1 MSRKQPFT
9 LDKGPSRRPARFAQ
23 RIREELTMLVPHS
36 LHDPR
41 LRNIPFITIT
51 EVTVTPDLKHAKIL
65 FALMGR
71 ELNDA
76 GEKSKQARSI
86 EDALNEAAP
95 FLRKELMYKLESK
108 VTPQLKFVIDLG
120 LGYSDEIA
128 QLLRTIK

>member
-1 MSRKQPFT
+1 
-9 LDKGPSRRPARFAQ
+9 
-23 RIREELTMLVPHS
+23 
-36 LHDPR
+36 
-41 LRNIPFITIT
+41 
-51 EVTVTPDLKHAKIL
+51 
-65 FALMGR
+65 MGR

-95 FLRKELMYKLESK
+95 YLRKELMYKLESK